1 MGISTKTIKS
11 KLRDNALT
19 LATLGG
25 VICGIILGLCL
36 RQRSEEY
43 TAREAMYIQ
52 FIGKL
57 YISLFRMHSEHP
69 LEVGKSQFWVKMI
82 YV

>member
-1 MGISTKTIKS
+1 MEISTRTIKS
-11 KLRDNALT
+11 KLKENGLT

-36 RQRSEEY
+36 RQRSDSY
-43 TAREAMYIQ
+43 TAREAMYVQ

-57 YISLFRMHSEHP
+57 YVSLFSNDHFASDHTITN
-69 LEVGKSQFWVKMI
+69 W
-82 YV
+82 